1 MRVVCAACALGGGSR
16 QAGRGGALVAL
27 LTCPSLL
34 WLDFSAAHAADKQKE
49 MEEADW
55 LMNTAAAGEASW
67 DSIRGAV
74 ADRYA
79 AAGLTEVA
87 DFIKA
92 ALIN

>member
-1 MRVVCAACALGGGSR
+1 MVVA
-16 QAGRGGALVAL
+16 VAVAVGVVR
-27 LTCPSLL
+27 CPGKAPQLCCLASCSLL
-34 WLDFSAAHAADKQKE
+34 CLAIAAAHAADKQKE

-67 DSIRGAV
+67 DSIRAAV

-92 ALIN
+92 A

>member
-1 MRVVCAACALGGGSR
+1 
-16 QAGRGGALVAL
+16 
-27 LTCPSLL
+27 
-34 WLDFSAAHAADKQKE
+34 

-67 DSIRGAV
+67 DSIRAAV

-92 ALIN
+92 A